1 MNMLICDCNIW
12 LKLQASGF
20 WKHLP
25 FAIIMDAVYEDDD
38 EDGDDDLDQEAESAQ
53 SSESRQPFANA
64 SPMTN
69 EHNASNEAGG
79 PSWSLLSY
87 GAILTYVLSSTSSM
101 RTSSQIQRASSMGW
115 HGWAGTTQL
124 EAKYHQGEVAAMTKH
139 TALQTSMGSSVG
151 IPSSSS
157 TRARTNVDL
166 QGKLS
171 MNNASMA
178 EDSSED
184 ETNHPYVIVKVLVD
198 EARTRPRADETRTG
212 PRALPPPSQAELHH
226 DHFRRQEERAMSED
240 MKCLEVIDII
250 DEDNSDQL
258 HDGHEDIRD
267 RRALWAK
274 QSRCMVEH
282 IAQGVSPDCSGWLK
296 AVPMSIHLPVGILTW
311 LNQVHIEGLFD
322 HLDVNNIGWVTHN
335 NGEWVSIPLRG
346 LRPKPAMWQRHH
358 HMFHGTK
365 TMPDVLSIIR
375 DEGKLK
381 PSWPDQAGKACKK
394 RKTQPAIWLADNIWT
409 ACHYTRPPVEFVW
422 TLTSRT
428 ITRHVNNSRVPCS
441 KQHSWWTVDFDGIAL
456 HSLLIR
462 MSEKT

>member
-1 MNMLICDCNIW
+1 M
-12 LKLQASGF
+12 
-20 WKHLP
+20 
-25 FAIIMDAVYEDDD
+25 
-38 EDGDDDLDQEAESAQ
+38 
-53 SSESRQPFANA
+53 
-64 SPMTN
+64 
-69 EHNASNEAGG
+69 
-79 PSWSLLSY
+79 
-87 GAILTYVLSSTSSM
+87 
-101 RTSSQIQRASSMGW
+101 
-115 HGWAGTTQL
+115 
-124 EAKYHQGEVAAMTKH
+124 
-139 TALQTSMGSSVG
+139 
-151 IPSSSS
+151 
-157 TRARTNVDL
+157 DL

-178 EDSSED
+178 EESSED

-212 PRALPPPSQAELHH
+212 PQALPPPSQAELHH

-346 LRPKPAMWQRHH
+346 LRPKPDEWQSHH

-365 TMPDVLSIIR
+365 TMPDVLSII
-375 DEGKLK
+375 
-381 PSWPDQAGKACKK
+381 W
-394 RKTQPAIWLADNIWT
+394 I
-409 ACHYTRPPVEFVW
+409 
-422 TLTSRT
+422 
-428 ITRHVNNSRVPCS
+428 
-441 KQHSWWTVDFDGIAL
+441 
-456 HSLLIR
+456 
-462 MSEKT
+462 